1 MSITLSVK
9 ELRDSNGLF
18 ILEVDA
24 VDRLPVVCTLMD
36 YVFVAVFTFL
46 MQELSI
52 MTDVPQN
59 SNLPAPTEMRFPDAL
74 PLLVLKDQVVFP
86 MSLAPLTVSEEP
98 EKILIQDVTK
108 GDGLVAVVAHRP
120 DRDGASGLGSVYE
133 MACLSRLVQVQ
144 YAPSGELNVVIQSL
158 SRCLLTGL
166 VRQDPYMVV
175 RVRPVEERR
184 VPNEKLEPLAMA
196 LKMQMAN
203 LVSLSPTIPDNA
215 TRILDNIPNPGYM
228 ADIIAAN
235 LNFSLDEKQ
244 QILATVNPEKRLRTL
259 MGLVQREIEL
269 LEVSTKI
276 QDEVK
281 SSFEKQ
287 QREYFLRQQLKAI
300 QEELGMGDEAQPEIA
315 AYRDKLTALDLP
327 DEARAEAF
335 RELDRLAKMNE
346 ASAEYHVSTTY
357 LDTLIELPWNTATDD
372 KLNIKSAETVL
383 DEDHYGLD
391 KVKKRIVEYLAVRKL
406 KRDAHGPILCFLG
419 PPGTG
424 KTSLGA
430 SIARALGRKYVRM
443 SLGGMRDEAEIRGHR
458 KTYVG
463 ALPGRIIQGLRKA
476 GSKNPV
482 FILDEIDKVGND
494 FRGDPSSAL
503 LEVLDP
509 AQNNA
514 FVDHYL
520 NVPFDLSD
528 VMFIATAN
536 MADTIPWALR
546 DRMEIIDIPSYTQE
560 EKLQIAR
567 KYLVPRQLEEHGLT
581 ASQLRFGDPALRKII
596 SGYTREAGVRNLN
609 REIGHVCRGC
619 ARKFA
624 ARRKKP
630 IQVAA
635 KDLKE
640 YLGSERNFY
649 DTAQRTRLPGVV
661 IGLAWTPVGGDILF
675 IEATRM
681 PGKGNLL
688 LTGQL
693 GDVMKESAQAA
704 LSFIRANAAKLGI
717 EKETFSDYDLHI
729 HFPAGAVQKDGPSAG
744 LALLTALTSLFL
756 GKRVKHT
763 LAMTGEITLR
773 GVVLPVGGVKEK
785 VLAAIRAGIKEVILP
800 ERCGVDLEEIPKDIR
815 AKLTVHLVKRMD
827 EVLRIAL
834 GVEI

>member
-1 MSITLSVK
+1 MRKDPS
-9 ELRDSNGLF
+9 DS
-18 ILEVDA
+18 
-24 VDRLPVVCTLMD
+24 
-36 YVFVAVFTFL
+36 
-46 MQELSI
+46 
-52 MTDVPQN
+52 
-59 SNLPAPTEMRFPDAL
+59 SNLPAPTGMHFPDAL
-74 PLLVLKDQVVFP
+74 PLLVLKNQVVFP
-86 MSLAPLTVSEEP
+86 ISLAPLVVNEEA
-98 EKILIQDVTK
+98 ERLLIHDATK
-108 GDGLVAVVAHRP
+108 GDGLIVVATQRPGTEEVHRLENLF
-120 DRDGASGLGSVYE
+120 DV
-133 MACLSRLVQVQ
+133 ACLGRLVQVQ
-144 YAPSGELNVVIQSL
+144 YSPTGELNVVIQSL
-158 SRCLLTGL
+158 RRCYLTGL
-166 VRQDPYMVV
+166 VRQSPYMVV
-175 RVRPVEERR
+175 RLRPIEEEQ
-184 VPNEKLEPLAMA
+184 VPLEKLEPLAMA
-196 LKMQMAN
+196 LKLQMAN
-203 LVSLSPTIPDNA
+203 LVALSPSIPDNA
-215 TRILDNIPNPGYM
+215 ARILDNIPNPGHM

-235 LNFSLDEKQ
+235 LDFSLEEKQ
-244 QILATVNPEKRLRTL
+244 RILATTNPEKRLRTL

-269 LEVSTKI
+269 LEISTKI
-276 QDEVK
+276 QAEVK
-281 SSFEKQ
+281 NSFEKQ

-300 QEELGMGDEAQPEIA
+300 QEELGMSETAQPEIA
-315 AYRDKLTALDLP
+315 AYREKLEALDLP
-327 DEARAEAF
+327 EEVRAEAF
-335 RELDRLAKMNE
+335 RELERLSKMND

-357 LDTLIELPWNTATDD
+357 LDTFLELPWNTVTKD
-372 KLNIKSAETVL
+372 KLNMKNAEAIL
-383 DEDHYGLD
+383 DEDHFGLQ

-406 KRDAHGPILCFLG
+406 KPDAHGPILCFLG

-430 SIARALGRKYVRM
+430 SIARALGRKYFRM

-509 AQNNA
+509 AQNGA

-520 NVPFDLSD
+520 NVPFDLSG

-536 MADTIPWALR
+536 NADTIPWALR
-546 DRMEIIDIPSYTQE
+546 DRMEIIDIASYTQE

-581 ASQLRFGDPALRKII
+581 ASQLRIGLPALRKII

-609 REIGHVCRGC
+609 REIAHVCRGC
-619 ARKFA
+619 AKKFA
-624 ARRKKP
+624 GRRRKP
-630 IQVAA
+630 IHITV

-649 DTAQRTRLPGVV
+649 DTARRTRLPGVV

-675 IEATRM
+675 IEAARM
-681 PGKGNLL
+681 PGKGKLL

-704 LSFIRANAAKLGI
+704 LSFIRSNAGKLGI
-717 EKETFSDYDLHI
+717 PPETFSECDLHL
-729 HFPAGAVQKDGPSAG
+729 HFPAGAVPKDGPSAG
-744 LALLTALTSLFL
+744 VALLTAITSLLL

-800 ERCGVDLEEIPKDIR
+800 ERCGVDLEEIPKDVR
-815 AKLTVHLVKRMD
+815 DKLTVHLVKRMN
-827 EVLRIAL
+827 EVLKIAL